1 MRMKLHHTPYISRR
15 ISRDL
20 VNCDLVEVRKT
31 REEIADEIEK
41 ILDQDIEKEHEL
53 DEKVADVLEAQQE
66 EIEYLNA
73 DYRQLFWLAKKRMA
87 NEFGVILNNEDRYS
101 DIAHKIL
108 DYLWEEDYI
117 HYTCSDNKIKNVIFE
132 SIDEFLKGFEKADD
146 KVMEKIKNYKRKL
159 IPGTDEYDIVYHR
172 LYEEELIKR
181 GLM

>member
-53 DEKVADVLEAQQE
+53 DDKVADVLDEQQE

-108 DYLWEEDYI
+108 DFLWEEDYI